1 MTWGRSAAGGN
12 LMKDCSVDRSL
23 LGVVVLY
30 GISKFA
36 GVLAAS
42 KPLSCSGLREFIL
55 IRLL

>member
-1 MTWGRSAAGGN
+1 MTWDRSAAEGILWRTG
-12 LMKDCSVDRSL
+12 VDRSL

-42 KPLSCSGLREFIL
+42 KALSCSGLRNPY
-55 IRLL
+55 

>member
-1 MTWGRSAAGGN
+1 
-12 LMKDCSVDRSL
+12 MKDCSVDRSL